1 MFDVLGEDWSG
12 KLIYKIKVGT
22 KEKIGKYEGMRV
34 WLREMGQDRMIRV
47 LDSYYNM
54 VEVTPEQQVLKTM
67 KVSETKG
74 LRSCYNKEMI
84 FD

>member
-1 MFDVLGEDWSG
+1 MKVRYP
-12 KLIYKIKVGT
+12 IYL
-22 KEKIGKYEGMRV
+22 IGKYEGMRV
-34 WLREMGQDRMIRV
+34 WLREMGQDRMITV
-47 LDSYYNM
+47 LDSYYNV

-67 KVSETKG
+67 KVSKTKG